1 MKKLAKILG
10 GVSVTAVIVALA
22 VRPSVYMPACR
33 QGLDMF
39 LESVFPALFPFFFF
53 TGLLGVFG
61 TDGIIARMSKK
72 PIRVLYDVPP
82 AGGYAM
88 ALSFISGYPIGA
100 KTVSESYKNGLM
112 TLDECKRAIS
122 FSSTSGPLFVVGV
135 IGYKMLG
142 SPTLGAVL
150 LVVHYVGA
158 VLNGFIFSGSKIGRK
173 NRKDKAELS
182 TLQKNSSF
190 NEVLNTAVVSIVR
203 VGACVVIFCVA
214 VAFLEEIGVIAF
226 LLRAVE
232 LLGVSEGISG
242 ALVTSLFEVTRGA
255 YMLDASLSAREILP
269 MLSFALGFGGISVA
283 IQSTSFL
290 SEIGIKPGYYFV
302 TKISQAIIS
311 YAVATVVAVVAY

>member
-1 MKKLAKILG
+1 MV
-10 GVSVTAVIVALA
+10 VSVIIALS
-22 VRPSVYMPACR
+22 VRPSVYMPACK

-72 PIRVLYDVPP
+72 PVRVLYDVPS

-88 ALSFISGYPIGA
+88 ALSFMSGYPIGA

-135 IGYKMLG
+135 IGYKILG

-150 LVVHYVGA
+150 LVVHYAGA
-158 VLNGFIFSGSKIGRK
+158 VLNGFIFSGRIIGRG
-173 NRKDKAELS
+173 NRKDEAEFAIS
-182 TLQKNSSF
+182 QKTSSF
-190 NEVLNTAVVSIVR
+190 NEVLNSAVFSIVR
-203 VGACVVIFCVA
+203 VGACIVIFCVA

-226 LLRAVE
+226 LSHAVE
-232 LLGVSEGISG
+232 FLGVSEGISS

-255 YMLDASLSAREILP
+255 YMLDASVSAMEVLP

-290 SEIGIKPGYYFV
+290 SEIGIKPGYYIV

-311 YAVATVVAVVAY
+311 YAVATVVAVIIY

>member
-1 MKKLAKILG
+1 MGIL
-10 GVSVTAVIVALA
+10 VALS
-22 VRPSVYMPACR
+22 VRPSVYMPACK

-61 TDGIIARMSKK
+61 TDGVIARVVEK
-72 PIRVLYDVPP
+72 PVRALYDVPS

-100 KTVSESYKNGLM
+100 KTVSESCKNGLL
-112 TLDECKRAIS
+112 TLDEAKRAIA

-135 IGYKMLG
+135 IGYKILG
-142 SPTLGAVL
+142 NPTLGAVL
-150 LVVHYVGA
+150 LAVHYAGA
-158 VLNGFIFSGSKIGRK
+158 VINGFIFSGRIIGREK
-173 NRKDKAELS
+173 RKDESEFAMPQKAI
-182 TLQKNSSF
+182 SF
-190 NEVLNTAVVSIVR
+190 NGVLNTAVVSIVR

-214 VAFLEEIGVIAF
+214 VAFLEEIGVIA
-226 LLRAVE
+226 LLSKAVE
-232 LLGVSEGISG
+232 FSGVQKGISS

-255 YMLDASLSAREILP
+255 YMLDASVSAREVLP

-290 SEIGIKPGYYFV
+290 SEIGIKPGYYIV

-311 YAVATVVAVVAY
+311 YAIAVIVTVIVY